1 MSSKHI
7 VLSGKDLIRLL
18 KKMGFKILRIKGSHH
33 ILLHEDGRMTT
44 IPVHKNE
51 DISKGLLNKILKE
64 DLKITIEDLKKLLK

>member
-51 DISKGLLNKILKE
+51 DI
-64 DLKITIEDLKKLLK
+64 